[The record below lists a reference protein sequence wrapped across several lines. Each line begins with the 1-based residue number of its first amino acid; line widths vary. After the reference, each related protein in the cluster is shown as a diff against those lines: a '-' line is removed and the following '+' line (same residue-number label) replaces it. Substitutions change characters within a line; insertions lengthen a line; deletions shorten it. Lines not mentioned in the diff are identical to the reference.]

1 MFRSNT
7 DIIEHLYNRK
17 CLEIIASLD
26 EDVTIQP
33 IKELK
38 MVSKTGARLHRDKL
52 NFDALSFIS
61 IHTLIIMM
69 NQK

>member
-1 MFRSNT
+1 
-7 DIIEHLYNRK
+7 
-17 CLEIIASLD
+17 
-26 EDVTIQP
+26 
-33 IKELK
+33 
-38 MVSKTGARLHRDKL
+38 MVSKIGARLHRDKL